1 MPSTSEQLAY
11 LSLADVATAIAKK
24 EVSPV
29 EVTQAMLDRIAA
41 LDGKLHSYYHVFADA
56 ALAAAKAA
64 EAEIT
69 SGSYRGPMHG
79 IPIAIKDIYENGPTT
94 GGSKVR
100 KDYVAQQDCT
110 SVKKLKQAGSIVLGK
125 LATYEFA
132 LGLPT
137 LSSHF
142 QPARN
147 PWNLDFDPGGSS
159 SGSGASVAAGLCY
172 GAMGSDT
179 GGSIRWPAFCCGI
192 VGMKATYGRVSRAGV
207 FPLSWNLDHTGPMTR
222 TVRDCA
228 LMLQA
233 CAGYDP
239 LDPASAQEPVPDYTA
254 KLGRGIKGLRIG
266 IPRNLFAGNCG
277 KEILDSF
284 NDAAVQMAKLGAD
297 VVDVDSPSFSEM
309 WALIWPI
316 LCADASAYH
325 LEDMK
330 TRPGDYHPDMRFSLA
345 AGTLVSAT
353 GYLQAQ
359 RARDV
364 IRRRL
369 LRQLREVDVF
379 MLPTTGFLPGKIRA
393 EAPKGS
399 FLTSEEFT
407 IYTPLHNLTG
417 FPALAIP
424 NGFSAS
430 GLPIG
435 FQLAGKPFDEVTV
448 FQVGYAYEQ
457 STPWHQRHPS
467 L

>member
-1 MPSTSEQLAY
+1 MARNSEQLAY
-11 LSLADVATAIAKK
+11 LSLADVATAIARK
-24 EVSPV
+24 ELSPV
-29 EVTQAMLDRIAA
+29 EVTQAMLDRISA
-41 LDGKLHSYYHVFADA
+41 LDGKLRSYYTIFSEQ

-64 EAEIT
+64 EAEIR

-79 IPIAIKDIYENGPTT
+79 VPIAIKDIYESGPTT

-100 KDYVAQQDCT
+100 KDYVARQDCT
-110 SVKKLKQAGSIVLGK
+110 SVRKLKQAGGVVLGK

-137 LSSHF
+137 LTSHF
-142 QPARN
+142 PPARN
-147 PWNLDFDPGGSS
+147 PWNTDIDPGGSS
-159 SGSGASVAAGLCY
+159 SGSGAAVAAGLCY

-233 CAGYDP
+233 CAGHDP
-239 LDPASAQEPVPDYTA
+239 LDPASAQEPVPDFSA
-254 KLGRGIKGLRIG
+254 KLERDIKGMRLG
-266 IPRNLFAGNCG
+266 VPRKLFAENCG

-284 NDAAVQMAKLGAD
+284 NAAAAQLAKLGAE
-297 VVDVDSPSFSEM
+297 VVDVDAISFEEM
-309 WALIWPI
+309 WAVIWPI
-316 LCADASAYH
+316 LCSDAAAYH

-330 TRPGDYHPDMRFSLA
+330 KRPGDYHPDMRFSLA
-345 AGTLVSAT
+345 SGTLVSAT

-364 IRRRL
+364 IRRRML
-369 LRQLREVDVF
+369 KQLESIDVF
-379 MLPTTGFLPGKIRA
+379 LTPTTGFMPGKIRS
-393 EAPKGS
+393 ETPKGS
-399 FLTSEEFT
+399 FLNSSEFT
-407 IYTPLHNLTG
+407 IYTPLFNITG
-417 FPALAIP
+417 FPALAVP
-424 NGFSAS
+424 CGFSAS
-430 GLPIG
+430 GLPVG
-435 FQLAGKPFDEVTV
+435 FQLAGKPFDEATV

-457 STPWHQRHPS
+457 SMPWRQRHPT